1 MYKWFWWT
9 NLKERVHLEE
19 PGIDNIKMDLQEDG
33 LRGMDW
39 IYLVQVKDRW
49 RALVI
54 ALMNFRVL

>member
-1 MYKWFWWT
+1 MYEWFWWGK
-9 NLKERVHLEE
+9 LKERVHLEE
-19 PGIDNIKMDLQEDG
+19 PDIDNIKMDLQEDG